1 MPYYCIIYCFTVYIN
16 KARNYVIKCVMF
28 FTEVLQPSG
37 GALLQWPC
45 LTSRFCSL
53 LVPVPTAALRIWLGE
68 DKRLLLVLFS
78 PHQYFGQSR
87 SHSKHTR
94 WSVGMVCAASEAHE
108 IQRNP
113 QALLLG
119 EAEARLKFGHLIS
132 LMPKWLCCHQAQ
144 Y

>member
-1 MPYYCIIYCFTVYIN
+1 MALPHIPL
-16 KARNYVIKCVMF
+16 
-28 FTEVLQPSG
+28 LQPL
-37 GALLQWPC
+37 GAGAHGSTQD
-45 LTSRFCSL
+45 
-53 LVPVPTAALRIWLGE
+53 LVGRGQEAPPGF
-68 DKRLLLVLFS
+68 VLS